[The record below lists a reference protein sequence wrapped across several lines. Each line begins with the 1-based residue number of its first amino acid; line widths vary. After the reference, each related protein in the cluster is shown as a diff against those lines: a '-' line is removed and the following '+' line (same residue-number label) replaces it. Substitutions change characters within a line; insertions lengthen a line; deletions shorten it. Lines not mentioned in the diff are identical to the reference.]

1 MIILLYGANGLPLG
15 SHRAEV
21 PLAACVRVRTKRATV
36 VGIGGVKV
44 GALPLSTLCVRVIA
58 RGRPSV
64 VAARLVVDACAAA
77 RLLFVYLGSVSNFV
91 RVRVAEWCGWRFGS
105 TCTQINETRIV
116 LIVQNACLKV
126 GCAAGHGPRHV
137 GPLQV
142 QVLQGITVVAVGG
155 AWRGGVE
162 GERRRERRG

>member
-1 MIILLYGANGLPLG
+1 MPSTARPHTGGPPVFARSRNGGLVSHTRALGTRPACAGTQCPGLPG
-15 SHRAEV
+15 PWDH
-21 PLAACVRVRTKRATV
+21 
-36 VGIGGVKV
+36 
-44 GALPLSTLCVRVIA
+44 VIT

-137 GPLQV
+137 GPIQV

-155 AWRGGVE
+155 AWRGEVE